1 MIKRAFAV
9 AGATALILGSSM
21 GAASAAGH
29 GYGKTAKECVATLGA
44 PSLGA
49 GIQAGKVAHPGA
61 KMTAKT
67 IAESIHCA
75 PAS

>member
-1 MIKRAFAV
+1 MIKRALAV
-9 AGATALILGSSM
+9 AGASALILGTSM
-21 GAASAAGH
+21 GAASAAGNA
-29 GYGKTAKECVATLGA
+29 YGKEAGTCVAALGV

-67 IAESIHCA
+67 IAMSVHCT
-75 PAS
+75 S